1 MSSATDQDQ
10 QLIPQPPA
18 TAEASQLIPQPPAT
32 DEPLQLVPQPPATNE
47 PLQLVAGPVEV
58 TLDKCEGYISGKDTR
73 MMAELAKHERSVSHW
88 ISIGGHLPGP
98 QNYDLSLTDN
108 GIRLV
113 ALGKVGCRQV

>member
-1 MSSATDQDQ
+1 MSSATNQDR
-10 QLIPQPPA
+10 QLIPLPPP
-18 TAEASQLIPQPPAT
+18 TDEASQLVPLPPAPDAPRQLAPQEPAA
-32 DEPLQLVPQPPATNE
+32 DELR
-47 PLQLVAGPVEV
+47 QLVAAPVEV
-58 TLDKCEGYISGKDTR
+58 RLVKCEGYISGKDTR

-113 ALGKVGCRQV
+113 ARGKVGCRQV

>member
-1 MSSATDQDQ
+1 MSSATDLDQ
-10 QLIPQPPA
+10 QLIPRPPA
-18 TAEASQLIPQPPAT
+18 DAEASQLIPQPPGT
-32 DEPLQLVPQPPATNE
+32 DEPR
-47 PLQLVAGPVEV
+47 QLVAAPVEV
-58 TLDKCEGYISGKDTR
+58 TLVKCEGYISGKDTR